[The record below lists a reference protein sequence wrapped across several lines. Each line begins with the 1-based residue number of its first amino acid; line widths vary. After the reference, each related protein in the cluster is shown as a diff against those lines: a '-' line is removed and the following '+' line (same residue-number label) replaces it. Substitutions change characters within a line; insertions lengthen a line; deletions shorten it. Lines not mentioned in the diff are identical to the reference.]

1 MVRRPNSAAHK
12 NGLGSPEA
20 IASIKYV
27 DEQFEGSQI
36 HLNQK
41 DLIKTLINSFDHGF
55 VTHIGKNRTC

>member
-1 MVRRPNSAAHK
+1 MVRRPDSAAHK

-41 DLIKTLINSFDHGF
+41 DLIKTL
-55 VTHIGKNRTC
+55 